1 MFDVRFA
8 IEKSAIGNRKSFKLF
23 RPAAIRRAM
32 DDGRH
37 TPCDILNPLQA
48 DGCLEEALMGG
59 IAEFPASA
67 GPITDCQKNRKSN
80 VSLTSRETQI
90 LRWIADGKTN
100 KQIAQMLNRS
110 VRTVEYHRNRLM
122 KKLNA
127 HTAAEMVKQAIRMG
141 IL

>member
-1 MFDVRFA
+1 MD
-8 IEKSAIGNRKSFKLF
+8 E
-23 RPAAIRRAM
+23 IRN
-32 DDGRH
+32 
-37 TPCDILNPLQA
+37 TTCDIRNTLQA
-48 DGCLEEALMGG
+48 DGCLEEALTEG
-59 IAEFPASA
+59 IA
-67 GPITDCQKNRKSN
+67 DCRFGIADLKHRKSKIANRKSD

-90 LRWIADGKTN
+90 LRWIVDGKTN